1 MYYDGRKIISYNDIE
16 KEYFFIKEIYK
27 KEDRIMKKRLGL
39 FLATLMVLSA
49 IPTTAFA
56 WENPLKKYNLYDD
69 VMSAPQDNAAT
80 ERERAT
86 EEFYNNSLAKKY
98 SKGPSPQSKKYD
110 NISSYDLDN
119 LPSSEP
125 TKTRNET
132 LRESSRDVFSDQE
145 STPAWLEGPSFYPN
159 PSFDSIIE
167 KYRRSD
173 FAGCL
178 QECISYVRKNPYD
191 TLGYYYL
198 AMAYTKCSDKDN
210 AVRAYE
216 KVIELNDNPMIVKY
230 ATNGRNCV
238 LGEGDAPCYQN
249 VNEPEY
255 LRPYA
260 NLAELDLQP
269 IDPQVLIDRN
279 LARLREKLNPL
290 EIINPNEGQNEGDE
304 NKEKVTLPFGKQD
317 EDLDK
322 FINAPYG
329 NGLSPELNKQYKQ
342 LQLKKLQETI
352 NKTEES
358 TSEDKKN
365 RNIIDIKKFDNQK
378 SDSET
383 VKLAYDPSAIDMDSI
398 MKDPEY
404 IKQRQEFDELNM
416 LLGNE
421 KSKDSSDIMD
431 LLPYMTEG
439 DKKLSPE
446 VIQSMMMKSMM
457 GDITL

>member
-1 MYYDGRKIISYNDIE
+1 
-16 KEYFFIKEIYK
+16 
-27 KEDRIMKKRLGL
+27 MKKSLGIL
-39 FLATLMVLSA
+39 LAGLMVLSI
-49 IPTTAFA
+49 IPNVAFA
-56 WENPLKKYNLYDD
+56 WENPLKKYSLYDD
-69 VMSAPQDNAAT
+69 VMGTNKNQKEVNNK
-80 ERERAT
+80 RERAT
-86 EEFYNNSLAKKY
+86 EDYYDNSMVKKNNSKRTAESAKY
-98 SKGPSPQSKKYD
+98 ND
-110 NISSYDLDN
+110 MSSYDLDSFPGLN
-119 LPSSEP
+119 YEP
-125 TKTRNET
+125 EKTRNEI
-132 LRESSRDVFSDQE
+132 LRESSRDVYSDQE
-145 STPAWLEGPSFYPN
+145 TDPAWLEGPSFYPN
-159 PSFDSIIE
+159 PTFESIVE
-167 KYRRSD
+167 KYHRSD

-238 LGEGDAPCYQN
+238 LGEADTPCYQN

-260 NLAELDLQP
+260 NLANIDLQP
-269 IDPQVLIDRN
+269 INPQVLIDRN
-279 LARLREKLNPL
+279 LARLKDRLNPL
-290 EIINPNEGQNEGDE
+290 EVDENGNVIGENEGENGENGD
-304 NKEKVTLPFGKQD
+304 KKDKITLPFGNQD
-317 EDLDK
+317 DELDR

-342 LQLKKLQETI
+342 LQLKKIQESI
-352 NKTEES
+352 NKSEEA
-358 TSEDKKN
+358 TPDKKN
-365 RNIIDIKKFDNQK
+365 RNLLDIKKFDKQK

-383 VKLAYDPSAIDMDSI
+383 IKLAYDSSAIDMNSI

-404 IKQRQEFDELNM
+404 IRQKQEFDELNM

-421 KSKDSSDIMD
+421 KAKDNSDIMN

-446 VIQSMMMKSMM
+446 IIQSMMMKSMM

>member
-1 MYYDGRKIISYNDIE
+1 
-16 KEYFFIKEIYK
+16 
-27 KEDRIMKKRLGL
+27 MKKRLGL
-39 FLATLMVLSA
+39 FLAVLLVANA
-49 IPTTAFA
+49 IAPTTLA
-56 WENPLKKYNLYDD
+56 WESPLKKYNLYDD
-69 VMSAPQDNAAT
+69 VMNSGKPADS
-80 ERERAT
+80 ERERAMS
-86 EEFYNNSLAKKY
+86 EFYNNSLDKKM
-98 SKGPSPQSKKYD
+98 KDANKKAPTEDY
-110 NISSYDLDN
+110 SSYNLDSLKN
-119 LPSSEP
+119 PEP
-125 TKTRNET
+125 EYTKGRNEI
-132 LRESSRDVFSDQE
+132 LRESSRDVYSNLE
-145 STPAWLEGPSFYPN
+145 TEPAWLEGPSFYPE
-159 PSFDSIIE
+159 PTFESIVE
-167 KYRRSD
+167 KYHISD

-230 ATNGRNCV
+230 ATNGRNCI
-238 LGEGDAPCYQN
+238 LEGDAPCYQN

-260 NLAELDLQP
+260 NLADLDLKP
-269 IDPQVLIDRN
+269 INPQTLIDRN
-279 LARLREKLNPL
+279 LARLRDRLNPL
-290 EIINPNEGQNEGDE
+290 DAEASTENNDNGEE
-304 NKEKVTLPFGKQD
+304 NKEGKVSLPFGKQD
-317 EDLDK
+317 GDLDS

-342 LQLKKLQETI
+342 LQLKKIQQSI
-352 NKTEES
+352 NK
-358 TSEDKKN
+358 SEDESPDKKKEN
-365 RNIIDIKKFDNQK
+365 LMDIKKFDKQK

-383 VKLAYDPSAIDMDSI
+383 IKLAYEPTAADMESI

-404 IKQRQEFDELNM
+404 IRQKQEFDELNM
-416 LLGNE
+416 LLGND
-421 KSKDSSDIMD
+421 KAKDNSDIMD

-457 GDITL
+457 GNITL